1 MQFSDERITNNGET
15 DMVAQFGGMKD
26 IFQLIKDKEFAQK
39 LKSKDGEEGA
49 YEQNMSI
56 NYWMNE
62 LQENVRKISKG
73 RLDFQHYS
81 HYMETFQSFRSVIY

>member
-1 MQFSDERITNNGET
+1 
-15 DMVAQFGGMKD
+15 MVAQFGGMKD

-56 NYWMNE
+56 NY
-62 LQENVRKISKG
+62 
-73 RLDFQHYS
+73 
-81 HYMETFQSFRSVIY
+81 